1 MGVDE
6 IPTQVW
12 KKGVVVLAGPIARV
26 CNISLSSGIFP
37 DIFKEAIVHPVFK
50 GSGKDPRDP
59 GLYRPISILP
69 SLSKILEI
77 AVRDALLD
85 WLMLQGFISD
95 S

>member
-12 KKGVVVLAGPIARV
+12 KKGVVVLAGPIAHV

-37 DIFKEAIVHPVFK
+37 DLFKEAIVHPVFK

-59 GLYRPISILP
+59 G
-69 SLSKILEI
+69 
-77 AVRDALLD
+77 
-85 WLMLQGFISD
+85 
-95 S
+95 